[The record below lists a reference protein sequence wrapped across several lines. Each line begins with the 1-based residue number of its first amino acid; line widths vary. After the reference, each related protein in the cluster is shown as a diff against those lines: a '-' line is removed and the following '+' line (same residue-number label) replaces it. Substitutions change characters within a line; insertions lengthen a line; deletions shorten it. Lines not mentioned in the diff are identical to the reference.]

1 MTNTLHTYLNGNT
14 TVSIHSDGTKVR
26 SYEGKPRPVH
36 PESMDIKITN
46 ACDGGC
52 AYCHEKSVPSG
63 KHADLNKLLE
73 MISDLPAG
81 VELALGGG
89 NPLSHPDLVP
99 FLRAAKDKGLIVNM
113 TVNQQHVVG
122 KYGDLL
128 LGIVMLDLIH
138 GLGISYSSKYEI
150 NDMAMLMSESSN
162 IVFHMI
168 MGVNEVEEIDDIIA
182 FSKEMGRDSLC
193 NKRAGSERTCY
204 CKILVLGYKQYGR
217 GLTFYDNAVEA
228 NKAKWYTQLA
238 KHFRKEG
245 VVMSFDNLAIKQL
258 KLKRYFTDDAWSK
271 FYMGDDGTFTMYV
284 DAVEQTFAKSS
295 TSNDRVKWQDK
306 SLIEFFQGMRGE

>member
-1 MTNTLHTYLNGNT
+1 MTDILHTYTNGNT

-26 SYEGKPRPVH
+26 SYEGDPNPVH

-63 KHADLNKLLE
+63 KHADLDNLLDV
-73 MISDLPAG
+73 ISELPAG

-89 NPLSHPDLVP
+89 NPLSHPDLIP
-99 FLRAAKDKGLIVNM
+99 FLQAAKDKGLIVNM

-128 LGIVMLDLIH
+128 LGIVMLGLIH

-150 NDMAMLMSESSN
+150 NDMAMLSESSN

-168 MGVNEVEEIDDIIA
+168 MGVNEVEEVDDLIA
-182 FSKEMGRDSLC
+182 FSKEMGR
-193 NKRAGSERTCY
+193 G

-217 GLTFYDNAVEA
+217 GLTFYDEAVEA

-238 KHFRKEG
+238 KHFHKDG
-245 VVMSFDNLAIKQL
+245 VVISFDNLAIKQL
-258 KLKRYFTDDAWSK
+258 KLQRYFTDDAWSK
-271 FYMGDDGTFTMYV
+271 FYMGNDGTFTMYV

-295 TSNDRVKWQDK
+295 TSNERVKWEDS
-306 SLIEFFQGMRGE
+306 SLIEFFQGMRG

>member
-1 MTNTLHTYLNGNT
+1 MAHILHTYTNGNT

-26 SYEGKPRPVH
+26 SYEGEPRPVH
-36 PESMDIKITN
+36 PESMDVKITN

-63 KHADLNKLLE
+63 KHADLDKLLDVIGE
-73 MISDLPAG
+73 LPAG

-89 NPLSHPDLVP
+89 NPLSHPDLLP
-99 FLRAAKDKGLIVNM
+99 FLQATKDKGLIVNM

-128 LGIVMLDLIH
+128 LGIVMTDLIH
-138 GLGISYSSKYEI
+138 GLGISYSPKYDL
-150 NDMAMLMSESSN
+150 NDLTLLFSESSN

-168 MGVNEVEEIDDIIA
+168 MGVNEVSEIDDLIA
-182 FSKEMGRDSLC
+182 FSKSMGRD
-193 NKRAGSERTCY
+193 

-217 GLTFYDNAVEA
+217 GLTYYDEAVEA

-238 KHFRKEG
+238 KHFRKDG
-245 VVMSFDNLAIKQL
+245 VVISFDNLAIKQL
-258 KLKRYFTDDAWSK
+258 RLQRYFTDDAWEK

-295 TSNDRVKWQDK
+295 TSNERVKWEDC
-306 SLIEFFQGMRGE
+306 SLIGVFQSMRG